1 MSIVLYFVADMSYG
15 LGMKT
20 TARRSR
26 YGKTSWEKS
35 VDARLERTIVAAAG
49 LSLREAHEAA
59 KAHGRVLQ
67 TSRRSD
73 GSIASVV
80 V

>member
-1 MSIVLYFVADMSYG
+1 
-15 LGMKT
+15 MKT
-20 TARRSR
+20 GWQRHSR
-26 YGKTSWEKS
+26 HGRTSWEKS
-35 VDARLERTIVAAAG
+35 VDALMERTVVAAKG

-59 KAHGRVLQ
+59 KAHGRVLS

-73 GSIASVV
+73 GSIVSVV